1 MCVCS
6 APSLASY
13 HHLLAV
19 FYKSGIDLLVFPDI
33 TYHVFLVLLSV
44 VKYSLPFSL
53 ASSRKTNTDIL
64 QDVMS
69 ELAGISY
76 TCQDPDD
83 GMDANES
90 LVSVYS
96 RSCESVTII
105 FVFFSFSVLFFSNA
119 MKIVSLSL
127 LSYIIL

>member
-33 TYHVFLVLLSV
+33 RYNLFLVLLSV
-44 VKYSLPFSL
+44 VKYSLHFSL

-69 ELAGISY
+69 ELAGISF

-83 GMDANES
+83 GM
-90 LVSVYS
+90 
-96 RSCESVTII
+96 
-105 FVFFSFSVLFFSNA
+105 NA
-119 MKIVSLSL
+119 E
-127 LSYIIL
+127 